1 MVMSEKI
8 KPIIVFIALGV
19 VFPLLGRPEGLLD
32 IRIILLTIA
41 SAMVFLTQPAP
52 RPTEAKEQA
61 GTDKNSFWWITIMSL
76 LSLHIPLIEW
86 AYFHDMETVYAWS
99 FPLGVGIL
107 LLSIVFRVWAIRTLG
122 RFFTATVQIVEGH
135 QVVQTGPYALVRH
148 PSYTGA
154 YLSYL
159 GTGIMLEA
167 WIGLL
172 FAVIAM
178 GIAYYQRITA
188 EEETL
193 RSHFGEAYIAYSEKT
208 KRLIPFLF

>member
-1 MVMSEKI
+1 MIKKI
-8 KPIIVFIALGV
+8 KPILLFILLGIVL
-19 VFPLLGRPEGLLD
+19 PLVGRPEGLLD

-61 GTDKNSFWWITIMSL
+61 DTDKHSFWWITAMSL
-76 LSLHIPLIEW
+76 LSLHVPIIEW
-86 AYFHDMETVYAWS
+86 AYFHDMVTVYAWS
-99 FPLGVGIL
+99 FPVGLGIL

-135 QVVQTGPYALVRH
+135 QVIQTGPYSLVRH

-154 YLSYL
+154 YLSYI

-167 WIGLL
+167 WMGLL
-172 FAVIAM
+172 FAIIAM

-193 RSHFGEAYIAYSEKT
+193 RSYFGEAYVAYAEKT
-208 KRLIPFLF
+208 KRLIPFIF

>member
-1 MVMSEKI
+1 MIKKI
-8 KPIIVFIALGV
+8 KPILFFIALGIV
-19 VFPLLGRPEGLLD
+19 LPLVGRLEGLLD
-32 IRIILLTIA
+32 IRIILLTLA

-52 RPTEAKEQA
+52 LPTEAREQA
-61 GTDKNSFWWITIMSL
+61 GTDKHSFWWITVMSL
-76 LSLHIPLIEW
+76 LSLHVPLIEW
-86 AYFHDMETVYAWS
+86 AYFHDMKTVYAWS
-99 FPLGVGIL
+99 FPIGVGIL
-107 LLSIVFRVWAIRTLG
+107 LLSIIFRIWAIRTLG

-135 QVVQTGPYALVRH
+135 QVIQTGPYAIVRH

-167 WIGLL
+167 WLGLL
-172 FAVIAM
+172 FAIVAM

-193 RSHFGEAYIAYSEKT
+193 RSHFGEAYIAYSKKT